1 MACKRTGQSV
11 PSFHQ
16 QDDYRRQCAG
26 FDLKVATQCLL
37 AQGWIVP
44 GGDGRPT
51 QKPRLPGIGLAR
63 VYVFTN
69 KWADAE

>member
-1 MACKRTGQSV
+1 MRPGRCCS
-11 PSFHQ
+11 
-16 QDDYRRQCAG
+16 Y
-26 FDLKVATQCLL
+26 LL

-44 GGDGRPT
+44 GGDGRLT
-51 QKPRLPGIGLAR
+51 QKPRLPGIGTAR

>member
-1 MACKRTGQSV
+1 MKSL
-11 PSFHQ
+11 SS
-16 QDDYRRQCAG
+16 
-26 FDLKVATQCLL
+26 ATQCLL

-44 GGDGRPT
+44 GGDGRPK
-51 QKPRLPGIGLAR
+51 QKPRLPGIGVAR

>member
-1 MACKRTGQSV
+1 V
-11 PSFHQ
+11 
-16 QDDYRRQCAG
+16 CAG